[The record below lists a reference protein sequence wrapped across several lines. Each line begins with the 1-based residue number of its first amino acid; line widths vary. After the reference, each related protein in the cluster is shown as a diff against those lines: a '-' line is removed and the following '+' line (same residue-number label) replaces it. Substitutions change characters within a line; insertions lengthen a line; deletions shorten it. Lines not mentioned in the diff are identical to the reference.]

1 MSSESPYFLP
11 FNSIV
16 KDISLPEKFTF
27 PFYYEPHPIAIRAA
41 EQLQEHLIHQ
51 TDWVHNFGLD
61 EKMDG
66 QEIGKMFG
74 VLVVKNEQGELGYL
88 SAFSGKMANG
98 NHHKG
103 FVPPVFDMLA
113 ENSFFNVGAAELN
126 IINTRTRELEG
137 SEIYHEAKSVLA
149 ELEEIA
155 KNEIEERRLLRVSN
169 RKSRK
174 ELKLQSIEE
183 NNGVLPA
190 EIEKQIINE
199 SLKDKFVL
207 TETTN
212 HWNEKIAR
220 QKVKV
225 DLFSDEIASLKKAR
239 KLKSNDLQKQLFDA
253 YHFLNYHGDE
263 KSLWTIFQEEVQK
276 DPPSGAGE
284 CAAPKLMQ
292 YAYQHQLTPIA
303 LAEFWWGTSP
313 KSEIRKHGHFYP
325 SCRGK
330 CEPILGHMLKGLEVD
345 ENPLLENPAD
355 GKSLPILFE
364 DDHIVVVN
372 KPSEFLSVP
381 GKTIKDSVYTRIQ
394 HQYPAA
400 TGPLIIHRLDMA
412 TSGILLLA
420 KTKAAHKYIQFQFIH
435 RQIQKTYVALLA
447 GTLNEDSGTIDL
459 PLRTDIDDRPRQ
471 LVCFE
476 HGKPA
481 QTEWKVMSNEDG
493 NTRIQFHPITGRT
506 HQLRVHAAHSLGLN
520 TPILG
525 DDLYGSKANRLHLHA
540 ASITFQH
547 PETKEMMT
555 IESTPEF

>member
-1 MSSESPYFLP
+1 MSSESVCFIP
-11 FNSIV
+11 FNSNV
-16 KDISLPEKFTF
+16 KDISLPIKFTF
-27 PFYYEPHPIAIRAA
+27 PFYYAPHPIAIRAA

-51 TDWVHNFGLD
+51 TDWVHNFGLEED
-61 EKMDG
+61 STG
-66 QEIGKMFG
+66 HTIGKMFG
-74 VLVVKNEQGELGYL
+74 VLVVKNEKGELGYL

-113 ENSFFNVGAAELN
+113 EDGFFNIGAEELN
-126 IINTRTRELEG
+126 KMNTRTRELEG
-137 SEIYHEAKSVLA
+137 SEEYRAAKINLG

-155 KNEIEERRLLRVSN
+155 KNEIEERRLLRVEN
-169 RKSRK
+169 RKLRK
-174 ELKLQSIEE
+174 ELKLKSTEE
-183 NNGVLPA
+183 NNGILPA
-190 EIEKQIINE
+190 EIEQQIINE
-199 SLKDKFVL
+199 SLKDKFIL

-212 HWNEKIAR
+212 HWNDKIAA

-225 DLFSDEIASLKKAR
+225 DLFSDEIASLKKTR
-239 KLKSNDLQKQLFDA
+239 KLKSNDLQKQLFDE
-253 YHFLNYHGDE
+253 YHFLNHHGNE
-263 KSLWTIFQEEVQK
+263 KSLWTIFQETVQK
-276 DPPSGAGE
+276 DPPAGAGE

-292 YAYQHQLTPIA
+292 YAYQHQLKPIA
-303 LAEFWWGTSP
+303 LAEFWWGLSP

-345 ENPLLENPAD
+345 DNPLLENPAI
-355 GKSLPILFE
+355 GKALPILFE
-364 DDHIVVVN
+364 DDHIIVVN
-372 KPSEFLSVP
+372 KPAEFLSVP
-381 GKTIKDSVYTRIQ
+381 GKTISDSVYTRIQ

-435 RQIQKTYVALLA
+435 RQIQKTYVALLD
-447 GTLNEDSGTIDL
+447 GIINENSGTIDL

-471 LVCFE
+471 LVCFD

-481 QTEWKVMSNEDG
+481 QTEWNVLSRENGK
-493 NTRIQFHPITGRT
+493 TRVQFHPITGRT

-520 TPILG
+520 TPIVG

-540 ASITFQH
+540 ASITFEH
-547 PETKEMMT
+547 PGTKEPMT
-555 IESTPEF
+555 ISVDPEF

>member
-1 MSSESPYFLP
+1 MSSKSACFIP
-11 FNSIV
+11 FNSIIE
-16 KDISLPEKFTF
+16 DISLPKKFTF

-41 EQLQEHLIHQ
+41 EQLQEHLINQ
-51 TDWVHNFGLD
+51 KDWVHNFGVNP
-61 EKMDG
+61 EMTG
-66 QEIGKMFG
+66 HIIGKMFG
-74 VLVVKNEQGELGYL
+74 VLVVKNKQGELGYL
-88 SAFSGKMANG
+88 SAFSGKIANG

-113 ENSFFNVGAAELN
+113 ENGFFNIGAEELTE
-126 IINTRTRELEG
+126 INTRTRELEN
-137 SEIYHEAKSVLA
+137 STEYLQAKTELS
-149 ELEEIA
+149 ELEELA
-155 KNEIEERRLLRVSN
+155 KNEIEERRLLRVEN
-169 RKSRK
+169 RKLRK
-174 ELKLQSIEE
+174 EFKLKSIAE
-183 NNGVLPA
+183 NNGILPA
-190 EIEKQIINE
+190 EIEKEIVNQ
-199 SLKDKFVL
+199 SLRDKFVL
-207 TETTN
+207 TELTN
-212 HWNEKIAR
+212 HWNEKVAA

-225 DLFSDEIASLKKAR
+225 DLFSDEIASLKKSR
-239 KLKSNDLQKQLFDA
+239 KLKSNDLQKQLFDE
-253 YHFLNYHGDE
+253 YHFLNQLGNE

-292 YAYQHQLTPIA
+292 YAYQHELTPIA

-313 KSEIRKHGHFYP
+313 NSEIRKHGHFYP

-364 DDHIVVVN
+364 DDQIIVVN
-372 KPSEFLSVP
+372 KPAEFLSVP

-394 HQYPAA
+394 HQYPTA

-435 RQIQKTYVALLA
+435 RQIDKTYVALLD
-447 GTLNEDSGTIDL
+447 GLLKEDSGTIDL

-471 LVCFE
+471 LVCFD
-476 HGKPA
+476 HGKPS
-481 QTEWKVMSNEDG
+481 QTEWKVLSRENG
-493 NTRIQFHPITGRT
+493 KTRVQFHPITGRT
-506 HQLRVHAAHSLGLN
+506 HQLRVHSAHSLGLN
-520 TPILG
+520 TPIVG
-525 DDLYGSKANRLHLHA
+525 DDLYGSKSSRLHLHA

-555 IESTPEF
+555 IDAEPEF

>member
-1 MSSESPYFLP
+1 MSSESFCFTP
-11 FNSIV
+11 FNSNV
-16 KDISLPEKFTF
+16 EGISLPKKFTF
-27 PFYYEPHPIAIRAA
+27 PFYYEAHPIAILAA
-41 EQLQEHLIHQ
+41 EELQKHIVEQ
-51 TDWVHNFGLD
+51 TDWIHNFGLNED
-61 EKMDG
+61 MSG
-66 QEIGKMFG
+66 QAIGKMFG
-74 VLVVKNEQGELGYL
+74 VLVVKNDQGKLGYL

-98 NHHKG
+98 NHHQG

-113 ENSFFNVGAAELN
+113 EDGFFNLGAAELN
-126 IINTRTRELEG
+126 KINARTRELEG
-137 SEIYHEAKSVLA
+137 SKEFHEAKVNLK

-155 KNEIEERRLLRVSN
+155 KNEIEERRLLRVAN
-169 RKSRK
+169 RKLRK
-174 ELKLQSIEE
+174 ELKLKSIEE
-183 NNGVLPA
+183 NNGILPA
-190 EIEKQIINE
+190 EIEKEIVNQ

-207 TETTN
+207 TELTS
-212 HWNEKIAR
+212 HWNEKVAT

-225 DLFSDEIASLKKAR
+225 DLFSDEITSLKKAR
-239 KLKSNDLQKQLFDA
+239 KEKSNDLQKQLFDQ
-253 YHFLNYHGDE
+253 YHFLNHLGDD

-303 LAEFWWGTSP
+303 LAEFWWGVSP
-313 KSEIRKHGHFYP
+313 KSEIRKHSHFYP

-345 ENPLLENPAD
+345 ENPLLENPAV

-364 DDHIVVVN
+364 DDHLVVVN
-372 KPSEFLSVP
+372 KPAEFLSVP

-435 RQIQKTYVALLA
+435 RKIQKTYVALLDGLLEENC
-447 GTLNEDSGTIDL
+447 GTVDL

-471 LVCFE
+471 LVCFDF
-476 HGKPA
+476 GKPA
-481 QTEWKVMSNEDG
+481 QTEWKVLSQKNG
-493 NTRIQFHPITGRT
+493 KTRVQFHPITGRT

-520 TPILG
+520 TPIIG
-525 DDLYGSKANRLHLHA
+525 DDLYGSKADRLHLHA
-540 ASITFQH
+540 TTITFQH

-555 IESTPEF
+555 ISSDPEF

>member
-1 MSSESPYFLP
+1 MSSESVCFIP
-11 FNSIV
+11 FTSIV
-16 KDISLPEKFTF
+16 EDISLPKKFTF

-41 EQLQEHLIHQ
+41 KQLQEHLVLQ
-51 TDWVHNFGLD
+51 GDWVHNFGLD
-61 EKMDG
+61 EEADG
-66 QEIGKMFG
+66 HAIGKMFG
-74 VLVVKNEQGELGYL
+74 VLVVKNDQGELGYL

-113 ENSFFNVGAAELN
+113 KDGFFNTGAAELTQ
-126 IINTRTRELEG
+126 INKRTRELEN
-137 SEIYHEAKSVLA
+137 STEYHEAKTVLSGLK
-149 ELEEIA
+149 EVA
-155 KNEIEERRLLRVSN
+155 KNEIEERRLLRVAN
-169 RKSRK
+169 RKLRK
-174 ELKLQSIEE
+174 ELKLKSIEE
-183 NNGVLPA
+183 NNGILPM
-190 EIEKQIINE
+190 EIEKEIVNQ
-199 SLKDKFVL
+199 SLKDKFIL
-207 TETTN
+207 TELSN
-212 HWNEKIAR
+212 YWNEKVAA
-220 QKVKV
+220 QKVKI
-225 DLFSDEIASLKKAR
+225 DLFSDEITSLKTAR
-239 KLKSNDLQKQLFDA
+239 KQKSNDLQKQLFDQ
-253 YHFLNYHGDE
+253 YHFLNHLGDD

-292 YAYQHQLTPIA
+292 YAYQQQLTPIA
-303 LAEFWWGTSP
+303 LAEFWWGVSP

-345 ENPLLENPAD
+345 ENPLLENPAV

-364 DDHIVVVN
+364 DDHLLVVN
-372 KPSEFLSVP
+372 KPAEFLSVP

-394 HQYPAA
+394 HQYPTA

-435 RQIQKTYVALLA
+435 RKIQKTYVALLD
-447 GTLNEDSGTIDL
+447 GLLEENCGIVDL

-471 LVCFE
+471 LVCFDY
-476 HGKPA
+476 GKPA
-481 QTEWKVMSNEDG
+481 QTEWEVLSQKNG
-493 NTRIQFHPITGRT
+493 KTRVQFHPITGRT

-520 TPILG
+520 TPIIG

-540 ASITFQH
+540 TSITFQH

-555 IESTPEF
+555 INSDPEF